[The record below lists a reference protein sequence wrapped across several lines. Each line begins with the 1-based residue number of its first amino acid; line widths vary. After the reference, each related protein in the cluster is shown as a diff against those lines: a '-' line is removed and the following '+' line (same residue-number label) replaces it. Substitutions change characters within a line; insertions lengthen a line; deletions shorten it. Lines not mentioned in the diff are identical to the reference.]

1 MLRSL
6 FFFLIGV
13 FVFMSCKSRK
23 ADADPNTLPKD
34 IALMPERDSPR
45 IVEAEKLKNQR
56 MEIDSLVNTV
66 SCTDASQWKIVPI
79 GSKACGEP
87 LEYMAYP
94 LEIESELIPKV
105 IGYTENMSA
114 FNKKFNVVS
123 DCEMTPYPTG
133 IVCEN
138 GKAVLTRQ
146 TEEE

>member
-79 GSKACGEP
+79 GSKACGGP
-87 LEYMAYP
+87 
-94 LEIESELIPKV
+94 S
-105 IGYTENMSA
+105 
-114 FNKKFNVVS
+114 
-123 DCEMTPYPTG
+123 
-133 IVCEN
+133 
-138 GKAVLTRQ
+138 
-146 TEEE
+146 

>member
-1 MLRSL
+1 ML
-6 FFFLIGV
+6 
-13 FVFMSCKSRK
+13 
-23 ADADPNTLPKD
+23 PNG
-34 IALMPERDSPR
+34 
-45 IVEAEKLKNQR
+45 KLCR
-56 MEIDSLVNTV
+56 LVLKLV
-66 SCTDASQWKIVPI
+66 VDL
-79 GSKACGEP
+79 